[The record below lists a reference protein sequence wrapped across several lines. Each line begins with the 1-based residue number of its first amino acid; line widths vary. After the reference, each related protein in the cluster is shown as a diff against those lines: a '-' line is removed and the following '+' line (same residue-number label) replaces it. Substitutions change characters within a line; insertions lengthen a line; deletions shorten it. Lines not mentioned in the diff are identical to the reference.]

1 MIDFSLN
8 EDLELIVDTIRSF
21 SNERILPKI
30 RVFESERRVDDDVC
44 KEFAMASFDRLE
56 LPESLGGSGLGMLAR
71 VLVNEEMGAVD
82 PGAALALDRLGPA
95 FYVLDAFGGL
105 KALSQFARPILETE
119 GKRAVLV
126 LESDSTFD
134 VEHGRVSG
142 AVPWIPSSRADLVVI
157 LSDTGARVVEHG
169 SSLQPLRGSGLRA
182 AGASSLRLE
191 HAPVIAQWQDAR
203 KAAQALAKARLYA
216 ASLLLGVLR
225 HSSEFSRNYAMNREA
240 FGRPIAHH
248 QGLAFLIVD
257 MYTAV
262 ESVRL
267 LVHDAALK
275 IDRGEDGTQ
284 ESAAAFVEAVE
295 ASRFIG
301 PNGVQILGGHG
312 FMQDY
317 PVEKAMR
324 ESRALGLWMGG
335 IDRARDDASKFLE

>member
-1 MIDFSLN
+1 MDFSLN
-8 EDLELIVDTIRSF
+8 EDLELIVDTIRNF
-21 SNERILPKI
+21 SNDRILPKI
-30 RVFESERRVDDDVC
+30 RVFESERKVDDDVSR
-44 KEFAMASFDRLE
+44 EFAAGGFDRLE

-95 FYVLDAFGGL
+95 FYVLEAFGGL
-105 KALSQFARPILETE
+105 KALSQFARPIVESE
-119 GKRAVLV
+119 DKRAVLV

-142 AVPWIPSSRADLVVI
+142 AVPWIPSARADLVVI
-157 LSDTGARVVEHG
+157 LSNSGARVVEHG

-182 AGASSLRLE
+182 AGCASLRLE
-191 HAPVIAQWQDAR
+191 HAPVIAQWQDAH
-203 KAAQALAKARLYA
+203 KAAESLAKARLYA

-225 HSSEFSRNYAMNREA
+225 QASEFSRSYAMNREA

-257 MYTAV
+257 MNTAV

-284 ESAAAFVEAVE
+284 HAAAAFVEAVE

-335 IDRARDDASKFLE
+335 IDRAKDDASKFIE